1 MAPGIVAGE
10 ARNDVVRKDLLRLQR
25 TVEARLV
32 EVRPPHLVVEVVV
45 LEAAGFVLDYA
56 EVRRAD
62 LTRPK
67 DAGEPGL
74 LALIAARLGRTRL
87 IDNLPFDED

>member
-1 MAPGIVAGE
+1 MF
-10 ARNDVVRKDLLRLQR
+10 LLS
-25 TVEARLV
+25 
-32 EVRPPHLVVEVVV
+32 EVPPLMLKLRPDAHAAKSR